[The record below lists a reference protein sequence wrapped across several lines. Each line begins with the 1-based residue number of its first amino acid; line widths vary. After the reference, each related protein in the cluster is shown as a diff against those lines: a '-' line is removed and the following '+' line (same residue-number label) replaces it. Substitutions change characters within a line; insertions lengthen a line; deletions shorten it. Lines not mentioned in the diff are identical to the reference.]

1 MTYREDRVRF
11 TTSRALD
18 SIERRLTTDPV
29 LAAAVVD
36 LASVVRHSGL
46 DDGRP
51 ANLLRLGMTVDA
63 LARYLSDDSVAVYP
77 VADRQLLS
85 DLELTSNE
93 KMVIRRWADDG
104 LAEAVTDPD
113 PRALE
118 VAELAGL
125 PLVSRRDY
133 GPYRRSFPD
142 IVGTARHLVPMPG
155 VGGVV
160 LDPGGRPAARSQPGT
175 HPALRRRWRCP
186 DPDCP
191 LFGSSAG
198 TVGAQPPPSL
208 PQGRPVCPRHG
219 HPLSDTGP
227 GPQVVPVVV
236 VVRGTGRHRFVV
248 REDRPVVVG
257 RNPDEPGVSVGRLLD
272 ESSASVVSR
281 NHLRMEVVSGA
292 LAVVDTSTNGTV
304 VLSRTAAGSPPG
316 RIRLTRGERRP
327 LGEWDTVELH
337 SGVELADARHWRGS
351 GTVDTSST
359 LAEAPTMAM
368 RLPPRH

>member
-1 MTYREDRVRF
+1 MRF

-36 LASVVRHSGL
+36 LASVVRHTGL

-51 ANLLRLGMTVDA
+51 AHLLRLGMTVDA
-63 LARYLSDDSVAVYP
+63 LARHHSDDSVVVYP

-104 LAEAVTDPD
+104 LAEAVPDPD
-113 PRALE
+113 ARALE
-118 VAELAGL
+118 IAELTWL

-133 GPYRRSFPD
+133 GPYRGSFPA
-142 IVGTARHLVPMPG
+142 IVGTGRHLVPVPG
-155 VGGVV
+155 AGGAV
-160 LDPGGRPAARSQPGT
+160 LNAGGPPVAGSSPGT
-175 HPALRRRWRCP
+175 HPALRRWWRCP
-186 DPDCP
+186 DPGCP
-191 LFGSSAG
+191 LFGSDAAA
-198 TVGAQPPPSL
+198 VGAQPPPSL
-208 PQGRPVCPRHG
+208 PRGRPVCPRHG
-219 HPLSDTGP
+219 HPLGDVGP
-227 GPQVVPVVV
+227 APQAAAVVV
-236 VVRGTGRHRFVV
+236 VVRGTGRRRFVV

-257 RNPDEPGVSVGRLLD
+257 RNPDEPGISVGRLLD
-272 ESSASVVSR
+272 EQAVSVVSR
-281 NHLRMEVVSGA
+281 NHLRMEVVGGA

-304 VLSRTAAGSPPG
+304 VLVRTAAGAKPE
-316 RIRLTRGERRP
+316 RVRLARGERRS

-337 SGVELADARHWRGS
+337 SGVELAGARTWRGS
-351 GTVDTSST
+351 GVVDTSST